1 MAQRLSWTFLE
12 RIQRRCAPI
21 VWGRAPSPVRA
32 ERSSAVAN
40 GHNDSGFAKDSAQ
53 APRPAHAFFFA
64 CGHTIVTTSATPI
77 PSDTSR
83 NRCHPV
89 IQGARVRGIS
99 KIMLRVTAAN
109 R

>member
-1 MAQRLSWTFLE
+1 MGEHLSRITLE
-12 RIQRRCAPI
+12 RIQRWAPL
-21 VWGRAPSPVRA
+21 VWGRAPSPVQA

-53 APRPAHAFFFA
+53 APRPAQAFFFA
-64 CGHTIVTTSATPI
+64 CGHTIVTASATAI

-89 IQGARVRGIS
+89 IQGARARGIS
-99 KIMLRVTAAN
+99 KIMLSVIAAN